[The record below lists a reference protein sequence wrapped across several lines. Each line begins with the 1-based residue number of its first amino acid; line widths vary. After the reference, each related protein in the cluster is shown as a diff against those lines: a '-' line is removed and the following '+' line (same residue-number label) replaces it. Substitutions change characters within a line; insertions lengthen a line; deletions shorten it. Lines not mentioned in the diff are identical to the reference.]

1 MNKVIA
7 NGKLNLT
14 LDVVGKREDGYHDIL
29 SVFQTVSLSDIISI
43 TPDSQQWSIRSDS
56 SIMPSDDSNLAMKV
70 AKAFCNKAGIK
81 TSGIEIDIVKQI
93 PIFAGFG
100 GGSADAGAV
109 LTKLNSMYGSPL
121 SMDDLDELALE
132 IGSDVP
138 FFLRGG
144 TCLVSGRGEHV
155 KPLHAFPECWFVIC
169 KPPVDFSAGQM
180 YSLLDS
186 RIIERRPDTNAF
198 VSACEKGDLK
208 EACCHIYNVFEPLAI
223 ELCRDVAVI
232 KDFLLKNGAM
242 AASLTGKGPSVFGVF
257 NDPERCVVA
266 AARLKEIYP
275 CTFIAKSIV

>member
-1 MNKVIA
+1 MEFLTEYIMIFLCYPILWILVGVLASSAKVKKGTSFGLVIPKEEWE
-7 NGKLNLT
+7 NP
-14 LDVVGKREDGYHDIL
+14 DVALIIGRCRKMLLWCAVFFTIL
-29 SVFQTVSLSDIISI
+29 ILPAFFIS
-43 TPDSQQWSIRSDS
+43 
-56 SIMPSDDSNLAMKV
+56 
-70 AKAFCNKAGIK
+70 
-81 TSGIEIDIVKQI
+81 
-93 PIFAGFG
+93 
-100 GGSADAGAV
+100 DAGAV

-155 KPLHAFPECWFVIC
+155 KALHAFPECWFVIC